1 MHEATCLKNLHV
13 TSDIKEHVMSHNDQ
27 FWMKKFDLFREVH
40 GFMLFGDQLL
50 GFWIGMSTD

>member
-1 MHEATCLKNLHV
+1 MKLPVSKICMRHPISRNT
-13 TSDIKEHVMSHNDQ
+13 SHNGQ
-27 FWMKKFDLFREVH
+27 FGPKKFDLFREVH

>member
-1 MHEATCLKNLHV
+1 MHEATRLKNVHV
-13 TSDIKEHVMSHNDQ
+13 TSDIKEHVTQWSIWDE
-27 FWMKKFDLFREVH
+27 KFDLFREVH

>member
-13 TSDIKEHVMSHNDQ
+13 TSDIKEHVTQCQ
-27 FWMKKFDLFREVH
+27 FLMKKFDLFREVH
-40 GFMLFGDQLL
+40 GFMLFGDQLF